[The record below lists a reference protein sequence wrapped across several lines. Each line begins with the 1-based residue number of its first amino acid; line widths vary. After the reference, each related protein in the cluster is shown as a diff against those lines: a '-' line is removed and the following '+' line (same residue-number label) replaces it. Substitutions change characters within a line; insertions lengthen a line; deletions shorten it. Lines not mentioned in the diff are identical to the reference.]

1 MGGKEYPRVGTSGEG
16 SWGLGAIPE
25 RVGDTAILSGEPA
38 QRTLVRVGG
47 MHDLRGNKEGNVP
60 VGLLVQFPP
69 AMSQKCPHPGWRCP
83 DTLSRILWHLA
94 VTGSEQNHLD
104 LLKLQGPSLSWC
116 LLSPQGHTYIFTK
129 FCKSN
134 IIVPIFLEGL
144 SNLFKMCSIAN
155 VGLWP
160 CDPEFLLPIAFTAHS
175 SGAGRCSGPPST
187 TSECGWASALWGP
200 GFEGPC
206 QVNTN

>member
-1 MGGKEYPRVGTSGEG
+1 MAKSTPGWALVGRGHG
-16 SWGLGAIPE
+16 VWGPSQNG
-25 RVGDTAILSGEPA
+25 VGDTAILSGEPA

-134 IIVPIFLEGL
+134 IIVPFFLGSPTCL
-144 SNLFKMCSIAN
+144 RC
-155 VGLWP
+155 V
-160 CDPEFLLPIAFTAHS
+160 LLPMA
-175 SGAGRCSGPPST
+175 
-187 TSECGWASALWGP
+187 CGTVAL
-200 GFEGPC
+200 
-206 QVNTN
+206 